1 MTDAIIARFTFHA
14 DRAGEFLFDEGQI
27 VSELQVDTIDE
38 VMEYVFQFDDALVDA
53 SAIINGQ
60 VISLTD
66 FPTVPAEEEEE
77 EEV

>member
-1 MTDAIIARFTFHA
+1 MTEQIIARFTFKP
-14 DRAGEFLFDEGQI
+14 DRAAEFLFDEGQL
-27 VSELQVDTIDE
+27 VSELQVDTVDE
-38 VMEYVFQFDDALVDA
+38 VMEYVMQFDDALLDA

-66 FPTVPAEEEEE
+66 FPTIPSEE

>member
-1 MTDAIIARFTFHA
+1 MTETIIARFTFKA
-14 DRAGEFLFDEGQI
+14 DRAAEFLFDEDQL

-38 VMEYVFQFDDALVDA
+38 VMDFVFQFDDALADA
-53 SAIINGQ
+53 SAIVNGQ

-66 FPTVPAEEEEE
+66 FPTVSADE